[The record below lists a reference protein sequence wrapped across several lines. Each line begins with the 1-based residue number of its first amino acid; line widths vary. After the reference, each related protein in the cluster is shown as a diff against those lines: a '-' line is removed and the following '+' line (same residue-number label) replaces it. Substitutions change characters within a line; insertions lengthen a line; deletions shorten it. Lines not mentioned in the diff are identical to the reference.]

1 MEHISSFEKR
11 FGVDIGF
18 GNFVGQLL
26 KFEKTSTL
34 QEVMEAAH
42 EIKANVIIK
51 AGKNA
56 KWYVKSCPEDRI
68 QSEINKQ
75 TWRDTHR
82 ATMWII
88 KWD

>member
-1 MEHISSFEKR
+1 MEHVSSFEKR

-18 GNFVGQLL
+18 GNNGFLL
-26 KFEKTSTL
+26 KFEKTYTL
-34 QEVMEAAH
+34 QEVMKAAH
-42 EIKANVIIK
+42 GIKANVIIK

-56 KWYVKSCPEDRI
+56 KWYVKSCPVDRI
-68 QSEINKQ
+68 ESEINKQ
-75 TWRDTHR
+75 RWRDTHR